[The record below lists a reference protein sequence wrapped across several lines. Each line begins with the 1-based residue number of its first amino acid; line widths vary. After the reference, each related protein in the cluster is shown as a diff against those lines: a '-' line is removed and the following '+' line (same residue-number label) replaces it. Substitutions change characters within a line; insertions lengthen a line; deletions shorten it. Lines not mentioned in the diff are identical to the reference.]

1 MKNPLAL
8 VLLVSSMWLG
18 CSAQNNVCLPVEDNP
33 FSNQPAFARFT
44 QSVHVLECFH
54 VLAEPI
60 ISEAQLLH
68 VASVVADLLDQN
80 EDGLADDPQLQ
91 SALANGGAL
100 MPVLA
105 YEGSPAEEDLWN
117 EYEGDG
123 ISAVLYADEIDPS
136 QPGHWGADATVEE
149 VLHTLHHVGH
159 VEMYPAAFGLD
170 PSSSLLSEAMDVAR
184 SGQFLEVPEA
194 YPEAAWYHYD
204 DETCDYGCMAIEYL
218 YWATVTEMGILN
230 DVETAEGIAD
240 EWELY
245 SPALLESTDVL
256 VHALITDTQY
266 QLPLQAP
273 DGQYCPTQVD
283 VMNEGQIDPVLIEV
297 LDLSGKVV
305 SMAVFEGSPNRL
317 FICRYSDGTSRQE
330 MGGRRQ

>member
-1 MKNPLAL
+1 
-8 VLLVSSMWLG
+8 
-18 CSAQNNVCLPVEDNP
+18 
-33 FSNQPAFARFT
+33 
-44 QSVHVLECFH
+44 
-54 VLAEPI
+54 
-60 ISEAQLLH
+60 
-68 VASVVADLLDQN
+68 
-80 EDGLADDPQLQ
+80 
-91 SALANGGAL
+91 
-100 MPVLA
+100 
-105 YEGSPAEEDLWN
+105 
-117 EYEGDG
+117 
-123 ISAVLYADEIDPS
+123 
-136 QPGHWGADATVEE
+136 
-149 VLHTLHHVGH
+149 
-159 VEMYPAAFGLD
+159 
-170 PSSSLLSEAMDVAR
+170 
-184 SGQFLEVPEA
+184 
-194 YPEAAWYHYD
+194 
-204 DETCDYGCMAIEYL
+204 
-218 YWATVTEMGILN
+218 MGILN
-230 DVETAEGIAD
+230 DEETAEGIAD